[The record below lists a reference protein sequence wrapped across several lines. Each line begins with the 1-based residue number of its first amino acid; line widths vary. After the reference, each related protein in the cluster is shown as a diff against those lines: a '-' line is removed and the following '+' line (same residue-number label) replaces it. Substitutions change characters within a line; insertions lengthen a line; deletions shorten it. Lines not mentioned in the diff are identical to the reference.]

1 MDNPLV
7 GLRMRTTFEAH
18 SAKPI
23 KNMEKMRQ
31 MQAPMA
37 VLAMLYLASC
47 GSGDGDKRAMSE
59 PPPPTIDM
67 KDFFKN
73 PEKSS
78 FRISPDGKYISYKA
92 PFKNRMNIFV
102 QPVGGGDVVQVTR
115 DTIRDIGGYFWK
127 GDRMVYS
134 RDMNGDENYIVFS
147 ASLDGQDVKALTPT
161 SGVRAG
167 VMDDLHNIAGMEQS
181 VMIQMN
187 QRNPQVMDPYLCDVV
202 TGKLKPLHDN
212 SKDNY
217 EGWITDHA
225 GVIRFATKTDGTDN
239 VFYYRANE
247 KEPFT
252 EYMRT
257 GYRDSWY
264 PVLFTF
270 DNQNLYVS
278 HNLNGRDKMAVVEW
292 DLAGKKETKLIFE
305 NADNDV
311 SNLSY
316 SKKRQLLTMVSW
328 TGARE
333 ERHFLDDA
341 TKAMYDKLGSNFK
354 GLEYW
359 VYGEDDSETKY
370 MVWAGSDRDPGS
382 YYFYDAE
389 SEKLE
394 KVATLRPWI
403 DPAQMA
409 EMQPI
414 SYKSRDGLTIH
425 GYLTLPKG
433 RDAKNLPVVVNPHG
447 GPWARDD
454 WGFNPEVQLLAN
466 RGYAVLQMNFR
477 GSTSYGRKF
486 WEASFKQ
493 WGKTMQDDI
502 SDGVQWL
509 IDQGTAD
516 PKRIAIYGGSYGGYA
531 TLAGLTFT
539 PDLYACGVDY
549 VGVSNLFT
557 FMNTVP
563 PYWEAWRKQMYE
575 MVGDPQKDS
584 VLMRE
589 ASPVFHVDRIKVP
602 LFIAQ
607 GATDP
612 RVNKD
617 ESDQVVKALNDRGVE
632 VQYLLKENEG
642 HGFRLEEN
650 RFEFYEAMDKF
661 LDEHIG
667 KGFEAKKKAA

>member
-1 MDNPLV
+1 
-7 GLRMRTTFEAH
+7 
-18 SAKPI
+18 
-23 KNMEKMRQ
+23 
-31 MQAPMA
+31 MQAPIA

-47 GSGDGDKRAMSE
+47 GNGDGDKRAMSE

-115 DTIRDIGGYFWK
+115 DTIRDIGSYFWK
-127 GDRMVYS
+127 GERMVYS

-202 TGKLKPLHDN
+202 TGELKPLHDN

-239 VFYYRANE
+239 VFYYRANA

-270 DNQNLYVS
+270 DNRNLYVS

-316 SKKRQLLTMVSW
+316 SKKRQVLTMVSW

-333 ERHFLDDA
+333 ERHFLDEA
-341 TKAMYDKLGSNFK
+341 TKAMYDKLGSNFE

-359 VYGEDDSETKY
+359 VYGEDDSETKF

-382 YYFYDAE
+382 YYFYDA
-389 SEKLE
+389 SSGALE

-433 RDAKNLPVVVNPHG
+433 REAKNLPVVVNPHG

-502 SDGVQWL
+502 TDGVQWL

-642 HGFRLEEN
+642 HGFLLEEN
-650 RFEFYEAMDKF
+650 RFEFYEAMDEF

-667 KGFEAKKKAA
+667 KGYEAKKKAA